1 MNIQQKKQQEYA
13 NMWQKTHGKDQWF
26 VGHPPFK
33 VLKCPLSN
41 SRHGKS
47 KLCPMAGKL
56 EHEWIHDNF
65 LLKKFP
71 LPKGLWGVLCSD
83 SCCSFRGI
91 NFFSPYHHETRFV
104 NGQPKFWL
112 CLKLW
117 WHDDITGEAAMFGA
131 MSRCGPW
138 FWTHTTAHNDNAQ
151 PPNPWQPHLI
161 VIKNHCFSPSKHHPK
176 ATGGLSATF
185 HVKSNCLSINSI
197 SLSSLIWTTN
207 LIELSVSCQCAAVSD
222 WILKSNSNS
231 TCPLTT
237 TEPNDVPHKK
247 SKSCCPHLRSWFEN
261 DILCKKTQIKHHNHH
276 ASCKHICKFW
286 VLSTT

>member
-1 MNIQQKKQQEYA
+1 MLNFKSLQAIQSWDSPHPPSPKIIGNLSKKSGAWEPVFTAEEHEKLSLSKHMMNIQKKKQQEYA
-13 NMWQKTHGKDQWF
+13 SMWQKTHGKDQWF

-47 KLCPMAGKL
+47 KLCPMAGKF

-104 NGQPKFWL
+104 KGQPKFWL

-117 WHDDITGEAAMFGA
+117 WHDDITREAAMFGA

-138 FWTHTTAHNDNAQ
+138 FWTYTTAHNDNAQ

-197 SLSSLIWTTN
+197 NPVKSDLNNQLNW
-207 LIELSVSCQCAAVSD
+207 AVRFMSM
-222 WILKSNSNS
+222 
-231 TCPLTT
+231 C
-237 TEPNDVPHKK
+237 
-247 SKSCCPHLRSWFEN
+247 RSFRLDSE
-261 DILCKKTQIKHHNHH
+261 KQ
-276 ASCKHICKFW
+276 
-286 VLSTT
+286 

>member
-1 MNIQQKKQQEYA
+1 MNIQKKKQQEYA

-26 VGHPPFK
+26 VGHPPVK

-131 MSRCGPW
+131 MPRCGPW

-197 SLSSLIWTTN
+197 NPVKSDLNNQLNW
-207 LIELSVSCQCAAVSD
+207 AVRFMSMCRGFRLD
-222 WILKSNSNS
+222 SEK
-231 TCPLTT
+231 
-237 TEPNDVPHKK
+237 
-247 SKSCCPHLRSWFEN
+247 
-261 DILCKKTQIKHHNHH
+261 Q
-276 ASCKHICKFW
+276 
-286 VLSTT
+286 